1 AGRSVVCCF
10 IFFFFSSRR
19 RHTRWPRD
27 WSSDVCSSDLVW
39 TFAFAVAFVT
49 GIVFGLAPAVQ
60 GPKAELRDALHES
73 VGRASAGRATARLQR
88 LLVIAEVALSGV
100 LLIGA
105 ALLIQTF
112 WRLRHESP
120 GFDARDVLTAQ
131 MTLDDQRFSKTA
143 AVARLEDQA
152 LTGLESLPG
161 VQAAATVS
169 NLPFEPGADMIFAIQ
184 ENPSGGD
191 PSGSTEWRAITPH
204 YLQV

>member
-1 AGRSVVCCF
+1 DRNVTGVQTCALPIS
-10 IFFFFSSRR
+10 
-19 RHTRWPRD
+19 
-27 WSSDVCSSDLVW
+27 
-39 TFAFAVAFVT
+39 FAFAVAFVT

-120 GFDARDVLTAQ
+120 GFDARDVL
-131 MTLDDQRFSKTA
+131 
-143 AVARLEDQA
+143 
-152 LTGLESLPG
+152 
-161 VQAAATVS
+161 
-169 NLPFEPGADMIFAIQ
+169 
-184 ENPSGGD
+184 
-191 PSGSTEWRAITPH
+191 
-204 YLQV
+204 